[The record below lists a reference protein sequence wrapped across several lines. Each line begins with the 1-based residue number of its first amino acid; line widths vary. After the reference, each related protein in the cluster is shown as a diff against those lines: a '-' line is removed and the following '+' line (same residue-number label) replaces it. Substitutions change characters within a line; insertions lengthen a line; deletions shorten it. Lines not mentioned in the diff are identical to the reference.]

1 MKSNVINKH
10 MWKYVDW
17 FLVVLIFILVGFSL
31 ISMINATASPFTGD
45 ESTFSEFMANLNLGS
60 AQRQLMF
67 FAIGIGAMFI
77 CLLLDYNSVKNVTS
91 YIYWICVALLV
102 VVLLFGSDQRGTTGW
117 FMIGTYGFQP
127 AEFAKLGII
136 LILAKVISDKTEGH
150 EEGITR
156 VRDILPALWRFAIP
170 FVLILAQPDFGTAVV
185 YAFIF
190 FTMLFMAKTH
200 WKIILLIVVVAIAII
215 PIAYN
220 LLQDWQ
226 KLRILSFLFPE
237 DFQSTETAD
246 ARLQVE
252 QAKMAVGSGGFL
264 GKGLFA
270 PGSLSQLDYVPEK
283 HNDFIFAVTVE
294 AFGFLGGFIL
304 LLLYFLLIS
313 RTLMLAMRAKD
324 DFGAYI
330 IVGVA
335 AMTLFHVIENIGMN
349 IDLLPVTGIPLP
361 FFSYGGSSLLT
372 NMLAYGMVLSVDMRR
387 TRWPIG

>member
-17 FLVVLIFILVGFSL
+17 LVIVLIFVLVGFSIL
-31 ISMINATASPFTGD
+31 SLINATASPFTGD

-60 AQRQLMF
+60 AQRQMMF
-67 FAIGIGAMFI
+67 FLIGVGAMFL
-77 CLLLDYNSVKNVTS
+77 CLLLDYHMVKNVS
-91 YIYWICVALLV
+91 DYIYWICVAFLV
-102 VVLLFGSDQRGTTGW
+102 IVLFAGSEQRGTTGW
-117 FMIGTYGFQP
+117 FMVGDYGIQP
-127 AEFAKLGII
+127 SEFGKLGLI
-136 LILAKVISDKTEGH
+136 LILAKVLSDKTEGH
-150 EEGITR
+150 EDGISK
-156 VRDILPALWRFAIP
+156 VRDIWPALWRFAIP
-170 FVLILAQPDFGTAVV
+170 FVLILAQPDFGTGIV

-200 WKIILLIVVVAIAII
+200 WKIIVLIVVIAVAII

-220 LLQDWQ
+220 FLQDWQ
-226 KLRILSFLFPE
+226 QLRILSFLFPE
-237 DFQSTETAD
+237 DYQSPDTAD

-252 QAKMAVGSGGFL
+252 QAKMAVGSGGFF

-283 HNDFIFAVTVE
+283 QNDFIFAVTVE
-294 AFGFLGGFIL
+294 AFGFLGGLIIL
-304 LLLYFLLIS
+304 VLYFLLIS
-313 RTLMLAMRAKD
+313 RTFMLAMRARD

-335 AMTLFHVIENIGMN
+335 AMTLFHVVENIGMN
-349 IDLLPVTGIPLP
+349 LDLLPVTGIPLP
-361 FFSYGGSSLLT
+361 FFSSGGSSLLT
-372 NMLAYGMVLSVDMRR
+372 NMIAYGMVLSVDMRR